1 MVSVHAL
8 IYLLR
13 VAQLNTE
20 ILDKLYDGYGDTS
33 KLVPLL
39 AQHGNVA
46 LAHKPNLDRI
56 HRCDIQF
63 TALEAEVESAE
74 IKAQVGNQLKHVES
88 KSQEYL
94 RDQALAG
101 IVQSSGKDSEQL
113 FDTNIRSPRADP
125 KGSAAE
131 MHDTVFKALS
141 KTAADSIRVLS
152 GAPDPLTPC
161 LPTPDGATPG
171 TPTVKGLP
179 LALQK
184 SVQSQVRKQVDPD
197 IVCEMQL
204 VAADTGCFG
213 NLNYKEHFIAG
224 AEWTTEKGGQYRLR
238 DLNLKQSLA
247 ACARD
252 DACKFIWISVLD
264 EIAARGWGSRA
275 LHECKRRHVPDHN
288 LYEKVCFT
296 ADEKRAAEGVP
307 LSYLQAQ
314 GIILAQMQKRAGQ
327 VRFDSSTIK
336 QVFAELD
343 KNRDALV
350 SKTEMMR
357 LDVVVNKRWGANK
370 TATRPRAAKT
380 VKKNYTPDRYALS
393 EKDMLRLFDEDK
405 DGTVSRAERLL
416 AGAFMLGKSEL

>member
-1 MVSVHAL
+1 M
-8 IYLLR
+8 YLSC

-20 ILDKLYDGYGDTS
+20 MLDKLYDGYGDTS
-33 KLVPLL
+33 RLVPLL
-39 AQHGNVA
+39 AQHGNDA
-46 LAHKPNLDRI
+46 LAQKPNLDRI
-56 HRCDIQF
+56 HRCDLQF
-63 TALEAEVESAE
+63 TALEAEVEASE

-94 RDQALAG
+94 KGQALAG
-101 IVQSSGKDSEQL
+101 IVKSSGKDSEQL

-125 KGSAAE
+125 EGSAAQ

-141 KTAADSIRVLS
+141 RTAADSIRVLS
-152 GAPDPLTPC
+152 GAPDPPKPC

-171 TPTVKGLP
+171 TPAVKGLP

-184 SVQSQVRKQVDPD
+184 SVQSQVRNQVDPD
-197 IVCEMQL
+197 IVCEMKL
-204 VAADTGCFG
+204 VAANTGCFG
-213 NLNYKEHFIAG
+213 NFKYKEHFITG

-252 DACKFIWISVLD
+252 DACKFIWMSVLD

-275 LHECKRRHVPDHN
+275 LHECIRRPVPDHN
-288 LYEKVCFT
+288 LYEKVCTT

-307 LSYLQAQ
+307 LPYLQVHRT
-314 GIILAQMQKRAGQ
+314 ILARIQKTAGQ

-343 KNRDALV
+343 KNGDALV

-357 LDVVVNKRWGANK
+357 LDVVVNKRWGVNK

-380 VKKNYTPDRYALS
+380 IKKNYTPDRYALS
-393 EKDMLRLFDEDK
+393 ETDMLRLFDEDK